1 MNKAE
6 FLDKLER
13 SLQGL
18 PDDAIADRVEFFS
31 EMIDDLIEEG
41 YSEED
46 AVAGIGE
53 VVEDIA
59 NEMLA
64 DIPITKLIKER
75 VKPKKRLKW
84 WELTLIIVGFPLWF
98 SLLAAAF
105 AVMLSLYVCIWA
117 IDISLWAVFVSLA
130 GTSLGSVLLSV
141 VCFVQGNI
149 PTALAMSGT
158 ALVCVGL
165 AIFSFFGCKAATKGV
180 IVLTKKMALGI
191 KRLFVRKGDNNG

>member
-6 FLDKLER
+6 FLDKFER

-98 SLLAAAF
+98 SVLAALVAVVIAVF
-105 AVMLSLYVCIWA
+105 ASLWSVV
-117 IDISLWAVFVSLA
+117 ISLWSVFASFAGCALGGFVLGVASIGSNEVLA
-130 GTSLGSVLLSV
+130 GIANIGLGVAS
-141 VCFVQGNI
+141 
-149 PTALAMSGT
+149 A
-158 ALVCVGL
+158 GL
-165 AIFSFFGCKAATKGV
+165 AIFAFYGCKAVTKGMAW
-180 IVLTKKMALGI
+180 LTKKMLLGI
-191 KRLFVRKGDNNG
+191 KWSFIKKEAV

>member
-1 MNKAE
+1 MNKTE
-6 FLDKLER
+6 FLDALRKAL
-13 SLQGL
+13 SGL
-18 PDDAIADRVEFFS
+18 PNDEVDQRLEFYS
-31 EMIDDLIEEG
+31 EMIDDRIEDG
-41 YSEED
+41 LSECE
-46 AVAGIGE
+46 AVSDIGSIDE
-53 VVEDIA
+53 IVDQIT
-59 NEMLA
+59 A
-64 DIPITKLIKER
+64 DIPLGRLVKER
-75 VKPKKRLKW
+75 IKTKKKLSGW
-84 WELTLIIVGFPLWF
+84 NLTLIILGFPVWLPI
-98 SLLAAAF
+98 LAAAF

-165 AIFSFFGCKAATKGV
+165 AVFSFFGCKAATKGV
-180 IVLTKKMALGI
+180 IALTKKMALVI

>member
-98 SLLAAAF
+98 SLLAALVAVVIAVF
-105 AVMLSLYVCIWA
+105 ASLWSLV
-117 IDISLWAVFVSLA
+117 ISLWSVFASFAGCALGGFVLGVASIGSNEVLA
-130 GTSLGSVLLSV
+130 GIANIGLGVAS
-141 VCFVQGNI
+141 
-149 PTALAMSGT
+149 A
-158 ALVCVGL
+158 GL
-165 AIFSFFGCKAATKGV
+165 AIFAFYGCKAVTKGMSW
-180 IVLTKKMALGI
+180 LTKKMLLGI
-191 KRLFVRKGDNNG
+191 KKAFIKKEAV

>member
-41 YSEED
+41 YSEDD

-98 SLLAAAF
+98 SLLAALVAVVIAVF
-105 AVMLSLYVCIWA
+105 ASLWSVV
-117 IDISLWAVFVSLA
+117 ISLWSVFVSFAGCALGGFVLGVASIGSNEVLA
-130 GTSLGSVLLSV
+130 GIANIGLGVTS
-141 VCFVQGNI
+141 
-149 PTALAMSGT
+149 A
-158 ALVCVGL
+158 GL
-165 AIFSFFGCKAATKGV
+165 AIFAFYGCKAVTKGMAW
-180 IVLTKKMALGI
+180 LTKKMLLGI
-191 KRLFVRKGDNNG
+191 KWSFIKKEAV

>member
-31 EMIDDLIEEG
+31 EMIDDLTEEG

-84 WELTLIIVGFPLWF
+84 WEITLIIVGFPLWF
-98 SLLAAAF
+98 SLLAALVAVVISVF
-105 AVMLSLYVCIWA
+105 A
-117 IDISLWAVFVSLA
+117 SLWAVVISLWSVFASFAGCALGGFVFGVASIGSNEVLA
-130 GTSLGSVLLSV
+130 GIASIGLGVASSGLS
-141 VCFVQGNI
+141 
-149 PTALAMSGT
+149 
-158 ALVCVGL
+158 
-165 AIFSFFGCKAATKGV
+165 IFAFYGSNAVTKGMV
-180 IVLTKKMALGI
+180 WLTKKMFLGI
-191 KRLFVRKGDNNG
+191 KKAFIKKEAV

>member
-1 MNKAE
+1 MNKSE
-6 FLDKLER
+6 FLDKLKR

-98 SLLAAAF
+98 SLLAALVAVVIAVF
-105 AVMLSLYVCIWA
+105 A
-117 IDISLWAVFVSLA
+117 SLWAVVISLWSVFASFAGCALGGFVLGAASIGSNEVLA
-130 GTSLGSVLLSV
+130 GIASIGLGVAS
-141 VCFVQGNI
+141 
-149 PTALAMSGT
+149 A
-158 ALVCVGL
+158 GL
-165 AIFSFFGCKAATKGV
+165 AIFAFYGCKAVTKGMAW
-180 IVLTKKMALGI
+180 LTKKMLLGI
-191 KRLFVRKGDNNG
+191 KKAFIKKETV

>member
-53 VVEDIA
+53 VVEDIS

-64 DIPITKLIKER
+64 DIPITKLIKEK

-84 WELTLIIVGFPLWF
+84 WELTLIIVGSPIWL
-98 SLLAAAF
+98 SLLVAAL
-105 AVMLSLYVCIWA
+105 AVILSLYISVWSVVA
-117 IDISLWAVFVSLA
+117 SLWSVFASFAGIALGGLVYSVASFCMGETLSGIACIGIAVASA
-130 GTSLGSVLLSV
+130 
-141 VCFVQGNI
+141 
-149 PTALAMSGT
+149 
-158 ALVCVGL
+158 GL
-165 AIFSFFGCKAATKGV
+165 AIFAFYGCKAVTKGW
-180 IVLTKKMALGI
+180 IWLTKKTFLGI
-191 KRLFVRKGDNNG
+191 KKAFVKREAI

>member
-75 VKPKKRLKW
+75 VKPKKRLNW

-98 SLLAAAF
+98 SVLAALVAVVIAVF
-105 AVMLSLYVCIWA
+105 ASLWSVV
-117 IDISLWAVFVSLA
+117 ISLWSVFASFAGCALGGFVLGVASIGSNEVLA
-130 GTSLGSVLLSV
+130 GIANIGLGVAS
-141 VCFVQGNI
+141 
-149 PTALAMSGT
+149 A
-158 ALVCVGL
+158 GL
-165 AIFSFFGCKAATKGV
+165 AIFAFYGCKAVTKGMAW
-180 IVLTKKMALGI
+180 LTKKMLLGI
-191 KRLFVRKGDNNG
+191 KWSFIKKEAV